1 MTFYKSVKEEI
12 QNRGMD
18 CVPMSQDV
26 REMRM
31 DAVRQAE
38 EAFMDGREQ
47 MYAALQAGGELLPYG
62 ITGLRHCQRTSHSG
76 TGHMCWI

>member
-47 MYAALQAGGELLPYG
+47 MYAAL
-62 ITGLRHCQRTSHSG
+62 
-76 TGHMCWI
+76 